1 MKNLIAL
8 SIFLLTTITSIAQ
21 TYRIGVTEIRSYKSI
36 GNLNYE
42 NVIQNYFWDSGLEN
56 VNCVYVFDLTK
67 KTSTFY
73 NQGSYVNT
81 LKFNKLTESDGVY
94 TFQITDYNKY
104 NPTESITTTFVLDT
118 KSDKLFMS
126 WYDPKNN
133 VTRTQTHTKVKFTDP
148 T

>member
-21 TYRIGVTEIRSYKSI
+21 TYKIGVTEIRSYKSI